1 MIGFVFFVA
10 DFFATGVRRSQ
21 CRSSS
26 DPATLRQPARYQQRA
41 PSPPARIGKDLM
53 QGRHGPLAQLGG
65 RGEFEERGCVGA
77 LGSDSQQ
84 SGPAGD
90 AGGDCGGPQVG
101 WYRRC
106 PMASKEAQELHRFG
120 TKPAAN
126 FDADDDQPTTA
137 RSVQLGVCLGALAA
151 RGGSERAARLDVG
164 ARVGLAASCEGRNDG
179 GIQCEL
185 GAMPKGQDVRHD
197 FDAPLV
203 GDRNVKIHV
212 CEAHVA
218 CDPRASFAA
227 DARDGML
234 QGQRTGGEHARRR
247 TGGAVV
253 AERVEHTV
261 AAASARCERE
271 GESQAPE
278 LRTGNG
284 HVIAGGKNV
293 EGAGGE
299 LPCLREQQRTRRR
312 SEDASHT
319 RAHRTHGQRR
329 AAIPRTARG
338 RQYGQGRG
346 GRRRRRS
353 RGLPILAPRNQHGAT
368 MSGCGLLRRPM
379 ARPRRPA
386 RQRGDGRPQ
395 QAPWP
400 G

>member
-1 MIGFVFFVA
+1 
-10 DFFATGVRRSQ
+10 
-21 CRSSS
+21 
-26 DPATLRQPARYQQRA
+26 
-41 PSPPARIGKDLM
+41 
-53 QGRHGPLAQLGG
+53 
-65 RGEFEERGCVGA
+65 
-77 LGSDSQQ
+77 
-84 SGPAGD
+84 
-90 AGGDCGGPQVG
+90 
-101 WYRRC
+101 
-106 PMASKEAQELHRFG
+106 MASKEAQELHRFG

-234 QGQRTGGEHARRR
+234 QGQRTGGEHARHR

-338 RQYGQGRG
+338 RQYGNVETG
-346 GRRRRRS
+346 GRSKRCVAVNAGGAETEPSEPLSELGSAEAGGRK
-353 RGLPILAPRNQHGAT
+353 GGVVYTGDALEEPVLVIALAAE
-368 MSGCGLLRRPM
+368 M
-379 ARPRRPA
+379 ARDERIELDTVKLQVTGSTQRQKLDELSKSQETLQQKMNQAAEVPHTVPMLARASPGNSGFVIPPGVNVRPTVLA
-386 RQRGDGRPQ
+386 GQAPQLHRPPAVRPQ
-395 QAPWP
+395 SPN
-400 G
+400 GK